1 MPKVIF
7 EINAS
12 QAVFVESVGAEG
24 IPIEVSIRVEGVNSG
39 KQTPADHLC
48 ALLHKSSP
56 MIIKA
61 ISDIY
66 LDELRSK
73 VDPEAKINM
82 FNGNSFNH

>member
-24 IPIEVSIRVEGVNSG
+24 IPVAVSIRIEGVNSD
-39 KQTPADHLC
+39 KPTPADHLC

-56 MIIKA
+56 TIIKA

-82 FNGNSFNH
+82 FNDKSFNH